1 MKLQL
6 ALDMLSTDTALEI
19 ATQVEAYID
28 IIEVGTPLIKHEGIS
43 VVKRLRARFPDKLL
57 LVDLK
62 TMDVG
67 KYEADFVF
75 DQGADLVTVLG
86 VADNATILGAIQAAE
101 NHKRSVVV
109 DLINVVDKV
118 ERARLVKQLGADFI
132 AIHSGIDQQHQG
144 ASPLKDLQQ
153 IKSAIASGVM
163 VAGGINMASL
173 PTIAALKPDVIIVGG
188 AITSALKPAQVA
200 QEMAAIMAS
209 YHG

>member
-6 ALDMLSTDTALEI
+6 ALDMLSTDAALEI
-19 ATQVEAYID
+19 ATEVEAFID
-28 IIEVGTPLIKHEGIS
+28 IIEVGTPLIKHEGIG
-43 VVKRLRARFPDKLL
+43 VVKRLRARFPNKLL

-86 VADNATILGAIQAAE
+86 VADNATILGAIHSAE

-109 DLINVVDKV
+109 DLINVVNKV
-118 ERARLVKQLGADFI
+118 ERAEFVKQLGADFI

-144 ASPLKDLQQ
+144 ESPLKDLQR

-173 PTIAALKPDVIIVGG
+173 PSIAALKPDVIIVGG